1 MGFMSYYL
9 FPHTNVVPFGLLENH
24 VGRFFQAL
32 SRHLT
37 TPLPNFL
44 LFAHATKS
52 RNLSEEHVRGVR
64 SYKVSKNTSMCLRTV
79 PNSSDFDL
87 AQK

>member
-1 MGFMSYYL
+1 MVYGIYAILSFS
-9 FPHTNVVPFGLLENH
+9 HTYVVPFGLLENH

-44 LFAHATKS
+44 LFAHATKL
-52 RNLSEEHVRGVR
+52 RNMSEEHVRGVR
-64 SYKVSKNTSMCLRTV
+64 SYKSAQKHHQHVSKNS
-79 PNSSDFDL
+79 PK
-87 AQK
+87 QQ